1 MARPGSFWKQT
12 TAVRIT
18 DQLWTLT
25 HKTMKQRPRTIA
37 MAAWPVGILC
47 LVLLAVLLVH
57 RSSARL
63 DREQVAGSY
72 RIKLPLLFDD
82 TEAPATVEL
91 HPDGRI
97 GTYGPKGR
105 AIQEGTWSWDRSEGW
120 VRSDVPELDRRIR
133 GYLGWT
139 GPKLFWRNQPGTVD
153 LEEFTLQTMEP

>member
-1 MARPGSFWKQT
+1 MNMPTFTRMQ
-12 TAVRIT
+12 I
-18 DQLWTLT
+18 
-25 HKTMKQRPRTIA
+25 IA
-37 MAAWPVGILC
+37 MQLGGLVF
-47 LVLLAVLLVH
+47 LVLLAVLVIH
-57 RSSARL
+57 HSTARL

-72 RIKLPLLFDD
+72 RIKLPLPFDD

-153 LEEFTLQTMEP
+153 LEEFTLQTTEP